1 MHDFHREL
9 HLLLVFILFLLTAS
23 DYSLNFT
30 KATLADSIHH
40 LELIDKLLVAFNSDS
55 HLVGKVHAVALFKKL
70 VVG

>member
-1 MHDFHREL
+1 VHDFHREL

-23 DYSLNFT
+23 DYSLDFT
-30 KATLADSIHH
+30 EAALTNSIHH
-40 LELIDKLLVAFNSDS
+40 LELIDKLLVAFNSDG